1 MSIVTSKVSEPYAAA
16 LMDLAKAN
24 KRVDKTIEE
33 MDFVQRVFVDSN
45 VLKGFI
51 EDPTIAKSYKKNI
64 IRTIVDRLNSLNKQ
78 ERDSARS
85 KIRNRKPFEEEMGT
99 ITDEEMNSEIVNS
112 SIPVSTISR
121 DLSKIGPTIC
131 PSTCRFLFLLVDR
144 NRMEALGGI
153 IQRFKELA
161 FREQSVVFVEVT
173 SAISLNICQRLWIY
187 AILQVWSGS
196 EKANLR
202 VSYNTDP
209 ELIGGFTAKIESK
222 FFDVSIRGELERITD
237 YFGL

>member
-24 KRVDKTIEE
+24 KRVNKTIEE

-78 ERDSARS
+78 ERDTARS
-85 KIRNRKPFEEEMGT
+85 KIQDRKPVENEELEL
-99 ITDEEMNSEIVNS
+99 NS
-112 SIPVSTISR
+112 SISVSTISR
-121 DLSKIGPTIC
+121 NLSKIGPTIC
-131 PSTCRFLFLLVDR
+131 PSTCKFLFLLVDR
-144 NRMEALGGI
+144 NRMEALEGI

-161 FREQSVVFVEVT
+161 FKEQSVVFVEVT
-173 SAISLNICQRLWIY
+173 SAISLNMRQRLWIY
-187 AILQVWSGS
+187 GILQMWCGS

-202 VSYNTDP
+202 VSYNTEP

>member
-1 MSIVTSKVSEPYAAA
+1 MSTLTSKVSEPYAAA
-16 LMDLAKAN
+16 LIDLAKAN
-24 KRVDKTIEE
+24 KRVEKTIEE
-33 MDFVQRVFVDSN
+33 LDFVKRVFVDADWFKK
-45 VLKGFI
+45 VL

-78 ERDSARS
+78 ERDTARS
-85 KIRNRKPFEEEMGT
+85 KIRDQKQ
-99 ITDEEMNSEIVNS
+99 DEEINSEIVNS

-121 DLSKIGPTIC
+121 DLSKIEPTIS
-131 PSTCRFLFLLVDR
+131 PSTCRFLFLLIDR
-144 NRMEALGGI
+144 NRIEALERI

-173 SAISLNICQRLWIY
+173 SAISLNMCQRLWIY
-187 AILQVWSGS
+187 AILQMWSGA

-202 VSYNTDP
+202 VSYNTEP
-209 ELIGGFTAKIESK
+209 ELIGGFIAKIESK